1 MPNLQS
7 PNWPLLIDIYF
18 FLVGLAG
25 GAFMAAGVADIF
37 GGTKDRVVTK
47 VGSYLALLAMLPG
60 PLFLIIDL
68 GMPSRFLHMLMVA
81 KPDTTIGLSAI
92 TIGPFHIKPYS
103 PMNLGAWALLGFG
116 VCALV
121 VVLTLYLED
130 SRRARNLGP
139 LRGAF
144 GAIGILLAFFV
155 AGYPGQL
162 LSTTARPFWTN
173 ARPLGALFIAIGA
186 ATGLAAVALVLSLRG
201 AEASGSL
208 AKVRRAYTI
217 ALAIQGLVLIAVF
230 MAVARGGPAWSV
242 AQGGLLTSGS
252 YSLAFWG
259 GAVVIGLL
267 APLALEM
274 RDGFFQGYRR
284 GPGMVVLA
292 SVLILIGGFLT
303 KYLMF
308 AVGQA

>member
-242 AQGGLLTSGS
+242 AQGGLLMSGS

>member
-7 PNWPLLIDIYF
+7 SGWPLLIDLYF
-18 FLVGLAG
+18 FLVGVAG

-37 GGTKDRVVTK
+37 GSRRDRVVVR
-47 VGSYLALLAMLPG
+47 VGSWVALLALLPG

-68 GMPSRFLHMLMVA
+68 GMPLRFLHMLMVP

-103 PMNLGAWALLGFG
+103 AMNLGAWALLGFG
-116 VCALV
+116 VCAAA

-130 SRRARNLGP
+130 TGRVRDLGP
-139 LRGAF
+139 VRGAF
-144 GAIGILLAFFV
+144 GAIGVLLGFFV

-162 LSTTARPFWTN
+162 LATTARPFWTN
-173 ARPLGALFIAIGA
+173 ARPMGALFLAVGA
-186 ATGLAAVALVLSLRG
+186 ATGLATIALILSLRG
-201 AEASGSL
+201 PEAGESL

-217 ALAIQGLVLIAVF
+217 AVAIQALVLIGVF
-230 MAVARGGPAWSV
+230 MAVAGGGQAWSTGRS
-242 AQGGLLTSGS
+242 AMLISGA
-252 YSLAFWG
+252 YSLVFWG

-267 APLALEM
+267 APLALEI

-284 GPGMVVLA
+284 GPGMVMVA
-292 SVLILIGGFLT
+292 SVLVLIGGFLT
-303 KYLMF
+303 KYLIF
-308 AVGQA
+308 VVGQV

>member
-1 MPNLQS
+1 
-7 PNWPLLIDIYF
+7 
-18 FLVGLAG
+18 
-25 GAFMAAGVADIF
+25 
-37 GGTKDRVVTK
+37 
-47 VGSYLALLAMLPG
+47 
-60 PLFLIIDL
+60 
-68 GMPSRFLHMLMVA
+68 MLMVA